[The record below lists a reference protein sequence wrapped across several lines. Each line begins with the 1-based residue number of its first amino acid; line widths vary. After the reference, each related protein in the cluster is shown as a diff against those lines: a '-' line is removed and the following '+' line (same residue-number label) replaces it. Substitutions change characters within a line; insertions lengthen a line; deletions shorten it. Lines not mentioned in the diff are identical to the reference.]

1 MQEER
6 DNALNI
12 CVQSDPILYSI
23 IYIVWRWTF
32 KTMLIRAYSKS
43 KLHTNTT
50 NRSTFEYVLIIMI
63 AKVHLHSTL
72 YVHSQKQNHL
82 YGLMCFE
89 FQVLLRYTLA
99 AILCDTWRFHITINL
114 WLLICTKSIV
124 PLQLSCRPETST

>member
-23 IYIVWRWTF
+23 ICIVWRWTL

-43 KLHTNTT
+43 KLHTT
-50 NRSTFEYVLIIMI
+50 NKSTFEYVLIIMI
-63 AKVHLHSTL
+63 AKVHLRSTL
-72 YVHSQKQNHL
+72 YVYSQKQNHL

-89 FQVLLRYTLA
+89 FQVLA
-99 AILCDTWRFHITINL
+99 AILCDTWRFHLTINL

>member
-1 MQEER
+1 MHW
-6 DNALNI
+6 I
-12 CVQSDPILYSI
+12 YVFKVILS
-23 IYIVWRWTF
+23 YIVLYTYLVWRWTF

-43 KLHTNTT
+43 KLHTT
-50 NRSTFEYVLIIMI
+50 NKSTFEYVLIIMI
-63 AKVHLHSTL
+63 AKVHLRSTL

>member
-23 IYIVWRWTF
+23 ICIVWRWTL

-43 KLHTNTT
+43 KLHTT
-50 NRSTFEYVLIIMI
+50 NKSTFEYVLIIMI
-63 AKVHLHSTL
+63 AKVHLRSTL
-72 YVHSQKQNHL
+72 YVYSQKQNHL

-99 AILCDTWRFHITINL
+99 AILCDTWRFHLTINL

-124 PLQLSCRPETST
+124 PLQLSCTPETST